1 MIVMEQWKRII
12 IDGEVFDYE
21 VNRDGYVRKVSTG
34 FIPKLSKNRNGYNK
48 VYLKHR
54 GKQHQFY
61 IHRLVML
68 MFAPVEG
75 CDKLEVDHINA
86 NKDDNRL
93 ENLRW
98 VTHEENVQYYHNEQ
112 KIKRG

>member
-1 MIVMEQWKRII
+1 
-12 IDGEVFDYE
+12 
-21 VNRDGYVRKVSTG
+21 
-34 FIPKLSKNRNGYNK
+34 
-48 VYLKHR
+48 
-54 GKQHQFY
+54 
-61 IHRLVML
+61 ML

-75 CDKLEVDHINA
+75 CDKLEVDHINT

-98 VTHEENVQYYHNEQ
+98 VTHNENVQYYHNEQ